1 MNVFKVC
8 EISAEEAQTAAFK
21 PMVMMQPGLAAK
33 AAERL
38 NEVQAAQNMQPQVIQ
53 FKPQQS
59 RVMPQQEAVNFPPQM
74 MYMPEVPAPY
84 KTAAPKDMRQTRYD
98 VPAVIKVISAG
109 GGGGNAL
116 NRMIDTSM
124 GGVEFIAA
132 NTDLQDLYDKSRAP
146 IKLQIGAE
154 TTGGRGAG
162 GIPDKGE
169 KAALEDSMAIAE
181 VLKGA
186 DMVFVTAGMGGG
198 TGTGSAPVIARIA
211 RQQGAL
217 TVAVVT
223 TPFEFEG
230 RYKMKLA
237 EEGIRKLREAV
248 DTLIVIP
255 NQYLF
260 KIIDNTTSWN
270 KAYLMADEVLCQGVQ
285 GISELITKTG
295 FQNTDFA
302 DVESIMKGKG
312 DALMGIGFGAGENR
326 ALEAVKNA
334 VDNPLLEDTSIDGAT
349 GVLINIA
356 GPDDMTLVEIQNIIK
371 TIKEKCHPDVNLIH
385 GLRIDPD
392 LDNSI
397 QVTVI
402 ATGFKVEQT
411 PATQTVTKAVDSDF
425 IDYNEYVRMVER
437 TSRPPYLSYLPQR
450 EYQDDLDVP
459 AVIRNHNYQPDD
471 KTTGDS
477 ANSANKHVQYPV
489 TLETVERC

>member
-1 MNVFKVC
+1 MNVLKVC
-8 EISAEEAQTAAFK
+8 EISAGGAVNQGAEREAQVK
-21 PMVMMQPGLAAK
+21 PAVTGRDFNGQGMPPVLQFRQQEPAQQMQKEPYKAN
-33 AAERL
+33 AAE
-38 NEVQAAQNMQPQVIQ
+38 EKQAH
-53 FKPQQS
+53 
-59 RVMPQQEAVNFPPQM
+59 
-74 MYMPEVPAPY
+74 
-84 KTAAPKDMRQTRYD
+84 RYD
-98 VPAVIKVISAG
+98 APAVIKVISAG

-116 NRMIDTSM
+116 NRMIDSNM
-124 GGVEFIAA
+124 CGVEFIAA
-132 NTDLQDLYDKSRAP
+132 NTDLQDLYNKSRAP
-146 IKLQIGAE
+146 VKLQIGVE

-181 VLKGA
+181 TLKGA

-211 RQQGAL
+211 KQQGIL

-230 RYKMKLA
+230 RFKMKLA
-237 EEGIRKLREAV
+237 EEGIAKLRAEV

-270 KAYLMADEVLCQGVQ
+270 KAYIMADEVLCQGVQ

-312 DALMGIGFGAGENR
+312 DALMGIGFGTGDNR
-326 ALEAVKNA
+326 AMDAVKNA

-356 GPDDMTLVEIQNIIK
+356 GPDNMTLVEIQNIIK
-371 TIKEKCHPDVNLIH
+371 SIKEKCDPDVNLIH

-402 ATGFKVEQT
+402 ATGFKTDKT
-411 PATQTVTKAVDSDF
+411 PVTQTVGEKTVDSNF

-437 TSRPPYLSYLPQR
+437 TSRPPYLSYLPQKN
-450 EYQDDLDVP
+450 YQDDLDVP
-459 AVIRNHNYQPDD
+459 SVIRNHNYLADD
-471 KTTGDS
+471 KITAEHELTAGKFPS
-477 ANSANKHVQYPV
+477 